1 MLDPEVL
8 NAIRYAGERQV
19 VSFVLEWRHTPN
31 PVIYQDAITRRD
43 KLERLRRFYDGV
55 KQPLLE
61 KLRMAGVQVQDLPAS
76 PQAVVTCT
84 GKEWLQ
90 FGLDGGPLDDSA
102 VRVLPNVTFESAFAR

>member
-1 MLDPEVL
+1 MLDPDVL

-19 VSFVLEWRHTPN
+19 VSFVLEWRHAPTPA
-31 PVIYQDAITRRD
+31 IYRDAITRSD

-76 PQAVVTCT
+76 PQAVVSCT
-84 GKEWLQ
+84 GKEWME
-90 FGLDGGPLDDSA
+90 FGLNGGPLDDNA
-102 VRVLPNVTFESAFAR
+102 VRVLPNVEFESAVAR